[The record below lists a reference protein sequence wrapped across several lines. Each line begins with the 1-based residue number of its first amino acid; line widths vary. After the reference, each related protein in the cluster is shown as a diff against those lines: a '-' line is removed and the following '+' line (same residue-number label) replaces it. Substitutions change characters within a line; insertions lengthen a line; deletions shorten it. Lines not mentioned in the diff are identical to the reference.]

1 MRATRVGA
9 LALLPITDASMA
21 DRDPIPASAGAAGTT
36 RTSCMTSPWSSIG
49 AGGQFA
55 QALPEIEAGTAALQ
69 RATAEF
75 SSLATP

>member
-1 MRATRVGA
+1 MHDFAVVV
-9 LALLPITDASMA
+9 
-21 DRDPIPASAGAAGTT
+21 DR
-36 RTSCMTSPWSSIG
+36 